1 MYVDLRL
8 YLINE
13 ELWIKNIRLIFNV
26 KDFKLNFF
34 IKVIKKIMNE
44 FNDLFIIFFYLLRF
58 VNFFYE
64 EVLKIRSD
72 YREIGICKC
81 NCDLIN

>member
-1 MYVDLRL
+1 M
-8 YLINE
+8 INE

-44 FNDLFIIFFYLLRF
+44 FNDIFIIFFYLLRF

-64 EVLKIRSD
+64 EVIKDKKRL
-72 YREIGICKC
+72 
-81 NCDLIN
+81 

>member
-1 MYVDLRL
+1 M

-44 FNDLFIIFFYLLRF
+44 FNYIFIIFFYLLRF

-81 NCDLIN
+81 SCDLIN

>member
-1 MYVDLRL
+1 MWIKVVFD
-8 YLINE
+8 NE
-13 ELWIKNIRLIFNV
+13 ELWIKNICLIFNV

-44 FNDLFIIFFYLLRF
+44 FNDIFIIFFYLLRF

-64 EVLKIRSD
+64 EVIKD
-72 YREIGICKC
+72 KK
-81 NCDLIN
+81 